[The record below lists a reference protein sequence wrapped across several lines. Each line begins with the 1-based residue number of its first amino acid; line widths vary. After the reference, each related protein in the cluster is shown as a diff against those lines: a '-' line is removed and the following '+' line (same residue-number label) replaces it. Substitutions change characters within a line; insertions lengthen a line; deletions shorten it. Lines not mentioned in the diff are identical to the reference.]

1 MLTAPLASDVLH
13 LGEFGPPVV
22 ACVLYLTLFGA
33 RARTLRREGRP
44 VVGWR
49 AASFVVGV
57 LSVGLVQLP
66 PFDSLADDVLLWHM
80 IQHIILG
87 DISSLLIVF
96 GLTGPVL
103 APLLRI
109 RFTRPVRVLANPA
122 VALVLWAV
130 DLYVWHL
137 PLLYDLAIR
146 HDLVHALEH
155 MCFLWFGMLL
165 WLGLIGPLPKPAWFG
180 GWSRLGYVFSVRLLG
195 GILGNV
201 LIWTQTVVYPVYK
214 ATDAARGLNPVSD
227 QNIAGG
233 AMMIEQIILTI
244 VLLGWL
250 FLRFAAQDDERQALV
265 DLANVHGVVLS
276 NERAQ
281 RAAAAGAGER
291 LRERVLSESGERT
304 SDPGP

>member
-1 MLTAPLASDVLH
+1 MLTVPLASDVLH
-13 LGEFGPPVV
+13 LGEFAPPLA
-22 ACVLYLTLFGA
+22 ACALYLTLFTI
-33 RARTLRREGRP
+33 RARTLRRDGRP
-44 VVGWR
+44 VAGWR
-49 AASFVVGV
+49 RALFAVGV
-57 LSVGLVQLP
+57 LSVALVQLP
-66 PFDSLADDVLLWHM
+66 PMDSLADDVLLWHM

-87 DISSLLIVF
+87 DLSSLLIVL
-96 GLTGPVL
+96 GLTGPVV

-109 RFTRPVRVLANPA
+109 RVTRPLRVLANPA

-137 PLLYDLAIR
+137 PVLYDLAIR

-155 MCFLWFGMLL
+155 ASFLWFGTLL

-180 GWSRLGYVFSVRLLG
+180 GWGRLGYVFSVRLLG

-201 LIWTQTVVYPVYK
+201 LIWTQTVIYPVYRSS
-214 ATDAARGLNPVSD
+214 DAARGLSPVSD

-265 DLANVHGVVLS
+265 DLASSHGVPLS
-276 NERAQ
+276 DA
-281 RAAAAGAGER
+281 RAARAASAGAGER
-291 LRERVLSESGERT
+291 LRERVLSEAGERT
-304 SDPGP
+304 SGDEG